1 MNDLSSWIF
10 GGGFIQTIRPDV
22 IWMFSTGNLL
32 PYCIMVFI
40 IIFLVIYGIARK
52 FFIKKSFTT
61 KNYFIMIFLSLLIY
75 YFLWVIIFNIFALS
89 MGIISQN
96 L

>member
-1 MNDLSSWIF
+1 MTDLFSWVF
-10 GGGFIQTIRPDV
+10 GGGFSQTIHPDV

-32 PYCIMVFI
+32 PYCIVAFI

-52 FFIKKSFTT
+52 FFIKKPFTT
-61 KNYFIMIFLSLLIY
+61 KNYFMIIFLSVITY
-75 YFLWVIIFNIFALS
+75 YFLWVFVLNIFALS
-89 MGIISQN
+89 MGIVSQN